1 MIFDLTNKFSSEQ
14 AVTATA
20 ASTNVVDLGV
30 TSRDIGIGEVIPV
43 WVGVDV
49 DFAGLTSLQVSV
61 QTDDTENFASAV
73 TVVQTGAVL
82 LADLKAGYE
91 FAIQS
96 IPKNVLGRY
105 VRVNYTVVGTGTAG
119 TITAGVTAGNQQNG

>member
-61 QTDDTENFASAV
+61 QTDDAENFASAV

-96 IPKNVLGRY
+96 IPKNALGRY

>member
-49 DFAGLTSLQVSV
+49 DFAGLTSLQVSI
-61 QTDDTENFASAV
+61 QTDDAENFSSAV

-119 TITAGVTAGNQQNG
+119 TITAGITAGNQQNG